1 MPAVPCLPE
10 LGVPGGWRTAV
21 ESWTRV
27 TGRLRL
33 YGRDM
38 EVGVQV
44 ERCAAGRLRDAYPVA
59 ARDLELRV
67 GPGCPDG
74 ALAEVLRVLVH
85 AVGTSDP
92 RCRRIVHAVPEGD
105 EGAVATAEAAGF
117 RHVVDVDL
125 GEEQLSLLVAEPG
138 RGTAADTDPDRIPGT

>member
-1 MPAVPCLPE
+1 MLAVPRLPE
-10 LGVPGGWRTAV
+10 FGVPRGWRTAV

-27 TGRLRL
+27 TGRMRL
-33 YGRDM
+33 HRGDLD
-38 EVGVQV
+38 VGVQV
-44 ERCAAGRLRDAYPVA
+44 ERCAAGRLRDAYPA
-59 ARDLELRV
+59 GARDLELRI

-74 ALAEVLRVLVH
+74 GLSEVLRVLVR

-92 RCRRIVHAVPEGD
+92 DCRRIVHAVPEGD
-105 EGAVATAEAAGF
+105 RGALATAEAAGF

-138 RGTAADTDPDRIPGT
+138 RGTAAGADPDRPPGT